1 MRIEQGAPFIDPAR
15 GNVKTPGDKK
25 RTDKAD
31 SKKESTDTV
40 QISEKARE
48 LHADKIQRTDDNTVD
63 VGVRDDERH
72 QRLESIQGK
81 IDSGFY
87 ETREAHAAL
96 AEELLTVFG
105 I

>member
-15 GNVKTPGDKK
+15 GNVKSPGDKK
-25 RTDKAD
+25 RSDKAN
-31 SKKESTDTV
+31 SKKESCDTV

-48 LHADKIQRTDDNTVD
+48 LHADKIQRAADNTTD
-63 VGVRDDERH
+63 IAARDDERH
-72 QRLESIQGK
+72 QRLELIQEK